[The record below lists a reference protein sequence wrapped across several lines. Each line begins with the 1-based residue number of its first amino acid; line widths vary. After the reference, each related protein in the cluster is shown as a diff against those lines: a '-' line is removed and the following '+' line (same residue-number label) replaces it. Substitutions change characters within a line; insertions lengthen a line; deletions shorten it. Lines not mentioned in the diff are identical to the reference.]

1 MNRTDNLIAMQTVIY
16 NFKKYFKLN
25 IILSFGLIFLVT
37 SCFYS
42 GKYIATYT
50 IQNKQT
56 DKNAKE
62 ISIDFINQLADKN
75 YLTKDS
81 KFNGIDT
88 LGFYGQP
95 YHYFKF
101 WFEQIDS
108 NTNVKLDYHGF
119 GVYGSRQKQPYRDL
133 FVELNDFMKTNFIII
148 KQDIKE
154 ENKGK

>member
-1 MNRTDNLIAMQTVIY
+1 MQTTIY
-16 NFKKYFKLN
+16 NFRKYFKLN
-25 IILSFGLIFLVT
+25 KILPLGLIFILT

-75 YLTKDS
+75 SLSNDP

-88 LGFYGQP
+88 LGFFGQP

-101 WFEQIDS
+101 WFEQRDS
-108 NTNVKLDYHGF
+108 NTIVKLDYYGTF
-119 GVYGSRQKQPYRDL
+119 GSRKNQPYRDL
-133 FVELNDFMKTNFIII
+133 FNELNDLMKANFIILE
-148 KQDIKE
+148 QDIKE
-154 ENKGK
+154 ENNARTKKQIEE

>member
-1 MNRTDNLIAMQTVIY
+1 MQTIIG
-16 NFKKYFKLN
+16 NFRKYFKFSK
-25 IILSFGLIFLVT
+25 ILPLGLIFLLT

-50 IQNKQT
+50 VQNRQA
-56 DKNAKE
+56 DQNAKE

-75 YLTKDS
+75 SLSKDP

-101 WFEQIDS
+101 WFEQRDS
-108 NTNVKLDYHGF
+108 STIVKLDYWGTF
-119 GVYGSRQKQPYRDL
+119 GNRKNQPYKDL
-133 FVELNDFMKTNFIII
+133 FNELNDFMKMNFIIVE
-148 KQDIKE
+148 QDIKE
-154 ENKGK
+154 DNNSKTK